1 VGAEAIPLLLF
12 GAVGIAL
19 VAFAEAIGP
28 ANEFA
33 REHGGKIDPNREL
46 IAIGAANTGAGLFT
60 GFPIGSSLSKS
71 AANDRSGAHT
81 PASLVTAA
89 AATALVAVFLTPL
102 FEPLPEATLGAI
114 VVVAVFGMMKVGK
127 LRRLWDLR
135 RIDFW
140 LAMIALAGVLVVPTL
155 EALGIAVVASLAV
168 LVWRASEGRVTFLG
182 RAVGGL
188 EPVDLETAPDAAI
201 PGLMIVRPDEMLF
214 FANVASVRDGI
225 MQTVEVTEPRPTVVL
240 IDMSLTP
247 EVDVPVVEALEDLN
261 QRLTADA
268 IELWLA
274 NLRPDARDL
283 LERAG
288 VVAAI
293 GEARIHARVVDAIL
307 AFALR
312 LPGADERVAVLT
324 DLLAYIRARATQ
336 PGTSAAGVDTL
347 ETLEQR
353 LAAELADVGAPLGA

>member
-1 VGAEAIPLLLF
+1 
-12 GAVGIAL
+12 L
-19 VAFAEAIGP
+19 V
-28 ANEFA
+28 
-33 REHGGKIDPNREL
+33 
-46 IAIGAANTGAGLFT
+46 
-60 GFPIGSSLSKS
+60 
-71 AANDRSGAHT
+71 
-81 PASLVTAA
+81 
-89 AATALVAVFLTPL
+89 
-102 FEPLPEATLGAI
+102 
-114 VVVAVFGMMKVGK
+114 
-127 LRRLWDLR
+127 
-135 RIDFW
+135 
-140 LAMIALAGVLVVPTL
+140 GVLVVPTL
-155 EALGIAVVASLAV
+155 EALGIAVIVSLGI
-168 LVWRASEGRVTFLG
+168 LVWRASEGHVTFLG

-188 EPVDLETAPDAAI
+188 EPVDLRTAPDAAI
-201 PGLMIVRPDEMLF
+201 PGLTIVRPDEMLF

-247 EVDVPVVEALEDLN
+247 EVDVPVVEALEDLH
-261 QRLTADA
+261 QRLTADG

-274 NLRPDARDL
+274 YLRPDARYL

-347 ETLEQR
+347 EALEQR
-353 LAAELADVGAPLGA
+353 LAAELAAVGAPLGA